1 MEADIGTIC
10 NSAEGEQGGTRRA
23 PLPLPLF
30 SSSLLPG
37 GQKILQNNSKGAS
50 KNIFW
55 SRKIGGPTAPNFDQ
69 KGPENIVLLFLVFSG
84 AVWSKGHFLVF

>member
-37 GQKILQNNSKGAS
+37 GQKILQNNSKGVA
-50 KNIFW
+50 KNIF
-55 SRKIGGPTAPNFDQ
+55 
-69 KGPENIVLLFLVFSG
+69 
-84 AVWSKGHFLVF
+84 

>member
-1 MEADIGTIC
+1 MEADMGTIC

-37 GQKILQNNSKGAS
+37 GQKILQNNSKGAA
-50 KNIFW
+50 KNIF
-55 SRKIGGPTAPNFDQ
+55 
-69 KGPENIVLLFLVFSG
+69 
-84 AVWSKGHFLVF
+84 